1 MSILDGMVFRKW
13 TRHAG
18 TASMEVPAH
27 WTVEA
32 DSPSEGAVRFTAP
45 ADDNVW
51 LEAVFMP
58 YSLPGSLYTSQAE
71 MLSMLDRALQYEPGT
86 QLLGRADALV
96 YPASAA
102 RCPNGTLVWA
112 AMHMDR
118 VVMFLTGGESTQVQ
132 RFLPVFER
140 MLQSFRLHLSQDSEV
155 AMLLGEVLH
164 ELARAVPGSNPK
176 FDGDHVVMG
185 SLQVRVDNLA
195 AVIRRS
201 PVLRSQLIRQFVLT
215 TAHTYKSC
223 ETLATESWR
232 AVRNRIYPMV
242 RPESILHQAA
252 PGDSSELSAADQ
264 VRVRMMSTPWLSNL
278 VICYA
283 IDSQKTLR
291 FVQNHDLERWGLDAD
306 VVKRQAMHN
315 LSKVKGPVFSTMR
328 HGDADF
334 LVAEVT
340 DNGLPSRS
348 CWILHPDLYKSLQR
362 VFRGPAW
369 VAVPSRDSMMAF
381 SANPLMREGL
391 LNRLSHD
398 YRTAGHSISDRLFEP
413 RPDCIVLA

>member
-1 MSILDGMVFRKW
+1 
-13 TRHAG
+13 
-18 TASMEVPAH
+18 
-27 WTVEA
+27 
-32 DSPSEGAVRFTAP
+32 
-45 ADDNVW
+45 
-51 LEAVFMP
+51 
-58 YSLPGSLYTSQAE
+58 

-328 HGDADF
+328 NGDADF